1 MQFSFTKE
9 DPHLSNVFKII
20 DDMCLKNVD
29 NHPNLENVSNILK
42 SRIKYHVINKNFKVI
57 GVIIDTGLY
66 IPIVP
71 SGMNLN
77 IPILKKYEIITYQQ
91 VLDRKL
97 LLSYQEYKSKIIEF
111 EKLKDS
117 LEEQRKTYLN
127 KKINGIITKNNL
139 FIPLIGEDNYIGPGN
154 HLDRELDID
163 NLIYNNPNE
172 KKNNKTKKMNDYKE
186 KENEYLQKNI
196 NK

>member
-1 MQFSFTKE
+1 
-9 DPHLSNVFKII
+9 
-20 DDMCLKNVD
+20 
-29 NHPNLENVSNILK
+29 
-42 SRIKYHVINKNFKVI
+42 
-57 GVIIDTGLY
+57 
-66 IPIVP
+66 
-71 SGMNLN
+71 MNLN

-139 FIPLIGEDNYIGPGN
+139 FIPLIGEDVYEGPGN

-163 NLIYNNPNE
+163 NLIYNNPDE
-172 KKNNKTKKMNDYKE
+172 KKNNKTKKMNNYKE
-186 KENEYLQKNI
+186 KENEYLQKY
-196 NK
+196 